1 MSIGLLAV
9 FAAGLA
15 TLASPCVLPMVP
27 VYLTMLLGA
36 GVEQARAGHGRWR
49 LLLATAAFVAGFVLV
64 FALLGMVASGVG
76 GLLAGHRATL
86 LLVGGILIVAFG
98 LKYLHLVPLGWLDAT
113 LRMESRVSAGR
124 PLGAFL
130 FGVVFALGWTP
141 CVGPILGAVLTY
153 TATAS
158 ASPLVGALYLVTY
171 GLGVGAPLLVA
182 SLMVER
188 LLPYVRRLRPLVPQ
202 IERVTGAVMVA
213 AGLWIAVPAA
223 VASLEAGTP
232 APVAAGGAL
241 PGIDAPAPRPRLVQ
255 YSMEGCPV
263 CERMRPAL
271 EQLRRDCAGQA
282 VDIVEVNLSDPRQAG
297 FARDR
302 DVRAVPLV
310 ELRSAD
316 GATVGRLH
324 GERPLAELRSAAARL
339 SGRACA
345 GLGPGVPAPAEDSPA
360 TCSLDAAPAAAR
372 PDPAAAPAAP
382 CPGG

>member
-36 GVEQARAGHGRWR
+36 GVEQARAGHGRRR

-64 FALLGMVASGVG
+64 FALLGMVASGLG
-76 GLLAGHRATL
+76 GLLSAHRSAL
-86 LLVGGILIVAFG
+86 LLVGGLVIAAFG
-98 LKYLHLVPLGWLDAT
+98 LQYLRLFPLRWLEGS
-113 LRMESRVSAGR
+113 LRLEPRVSPGR

-153 TATAS
+153 TATTS

-171 GLGVGAPLLVA
+171 GLGVGAPLLVT

-188 LLPYVRRLRPLVPQ
+188 LLPLVRRLRPLVPR

-213 AGLWIAVPAA
+213 AGLGIAIPAA
-223 VASLEAGTP
+223 VASVGTGTP
-232 APVAAGGAL
+232 TPVAASDPRPGAHG
-241 PGIDAPAPRPRLVQ
+241 PPRPRLVQ
-255 YSMEGCPV
+255 YSTEGCPV

-271 EQLRRDCAGQA
+271 DQLRRDCMGQA

-297 FARDR
+297 LARDR

-316 GATVGRLH
+316 GTTVDRLL
-324 GERPLAELRSAAARL
+324 GERPLAELRSAVARL
-339 SGRACA
+339 SGRPCA
-345 GLGPGVPAPAEDSPA
+345 GIAPGGSVPVEGAPASCSLGVDPATARTDPAGAPAPS
-360 TCSLDAAPAAAR
+360 
-372 PDPAAAPAAP
+372 
-382 CPGG
+382 CPEG